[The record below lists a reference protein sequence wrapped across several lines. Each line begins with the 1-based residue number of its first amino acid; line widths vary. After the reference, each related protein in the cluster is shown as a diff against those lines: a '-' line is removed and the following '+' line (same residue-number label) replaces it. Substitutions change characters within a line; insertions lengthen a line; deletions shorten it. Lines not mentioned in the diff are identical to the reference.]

1 MQPFVS
7 QQKEGLIS
15 MARVSKSSVSSWGT
29 INIPRI
35 VVTGVG
41 TINPLG
47 LNVKEFWKGLVAG
60 KSAIGPITRF
70 DSSNFRVKVDAE
82 VHGFDAT
89 KYMDLK
95 AIDRTSRTIQF
106 AIAAAKEAIQS
117 AGLDMTQE
125 NPERVGVIIATMT
138 EQGYV
143 VWGWELYQ
151 KSGPRR
157 ADPLFITKSTA
168 SAASMHVGMMMGAKG
183 PNSAVNSL
191 CASGAD
197 AIGTAMNF
205 IRLGYA
211 DVMIAGGSDASLE
224 PVGMAG
230 IDILGALSHET
241 DPSKACRPFDLNRNG
256 FVYAEGTG
264 LVVLES
270 YEHARRR
277 GASILA
283 EIAGAGW
290 SFDAHDAT
298 APAPESE
305 AYAMRTALQN
315 ARAKIEEVDY
325 INAHGTSTKMNDA
338 CETKAIKMVF
348 GEHAY
353 KIPISSTKSMIGHSI
368 TAAGAI
374 ETVASI
380 LIMNKGVIHPTINYE
395 TPDPECDL
403 DYVPNVARPAQVNV
417 CLKNSFGLGGENC
430 CLVLKRFNE

>member
-1 MQPFVS
+1 MDT
-7 QQKEGLIS
+7 
-15 MARVSKSSVSSWGT
+15 ARVPENSMNSWGT
-29 INIPRI
+29 VNVPRV
-35 VVTGVG
+35 VVTGMG

-47 LNVKEFWKGLVAG
+47 LSVEEFWEGLVAG
-60 KSAIGPITRF
+60 KSAIGPITHF
-70 DSSNFRVKVDAE
+70 DASNFRVKVDAE

-95 AIDRTSRTIQF
+95 AVDRTSRTIQF

-117 AGLDMTQE
+117 ANLDMTQE
-125 NPERVGVIIATMT
+125 MPERVGIIISTMT

-143 VWGWELYQ
+143 VWGWEQYQ
-151 KSGPRR
+151 KTGPRR
-157 ADPLFITKSTA
+157 GADPLFITKSTA
-168 SAASMHVGMMMGAKG
+168 SAASMQVGMRVGAKG
-183 PNSAVNSL
+183 PNSSVNSL

-197 AIGTAMNF
+197 AIGTATNF

-230 IDILGALSHET
+230 IDILGALSHEP
-241 DPSKACRPFDLNRNG
+241 DPAKASRPFDLNRNG
-256 FVYAEGTG
+256 FVYAEGVG
-264 LVVLES
+264 LVILES
-270 YEHARRR
+270 YEHAKRR
-277 GASILA
+277 GAPILA
-283 EIAGAGW
+283 EVAGAGW

-298 APAPESE
+298 APAPEAE

-315 ARAKIEEVDY
+315 ARVKIEEVDY
-325 INAHGTSTKMNDA
+325 INAHGTSTKLNDA
-338 CETKAIKMVF
+338 CETKAIKIMF

-353 KIPISSTKSMIGHSI
+353 KIPISSTKSMIGHVI

-374 ETVASI
+374 ETIAAI
-380 LIMNKGVIHPTINYE
+380 LVINKGIIHPTINYE
-395 TPDPECDL
+395 TPDPDCDL

>member
-1 MQPFVS
+1 MNAAVVP
-7 QQKEGLIS
+7 KNS
-15 MARVSKSSVSSWGT
+15 MSSWGT
-29 INIPRI
+29 INIPRL
-35 VVTGVG
+35 VVTGLG

-47 LNVKEFWKGLVAG
+47 LSIKDFWEGLVAG
-60 KSAIGPITRF
+60 KSAIGPITHF
-70 DSSNFRVKVDAE
+70 DASKFRVKVDAE
-82 VHGFDAT
+82 VHGFDAA

-95 AIDRTSRTIQF
+95 VVDRTSRTIQF

-117 AGLDMTQE
+117 AGLDMTKE
-125 NPERVGVIIATMT
+125 DPERVGVIIATMT

-143 VWGWELYQ
+143 VWGWELFQ
-151 KSGPRR
+151 KSGPRGAR
-157 ADPLFITKSTA
+157 VDPLFITKSSA
-168 SAASMHVGMMMGAKG
+168 SAASMQVGMMMGAKG

-270 YEHARRR
+270 YEHAKRR

-283 EIAGAGW
+283 ELAGAGW

-315 ARAKIEEVDY
+315 AKVKTEEVDY
-325 INAHGTSTKMNDA
+325 INAHGTSTKLNDA

-374 ETVASI
+374 ETVAAV
-380 LIMNKGVIHPTINYE
+380 LIISKGIIHPTINYE

-417 CLKNSFGLGGENC
+417 CLSNSFGLGGENC
-430 CLVLKRFNE
+430 CLVLKRLKG

>member
-1 MQPFVS
+1 
-7 QQKEGLIS
+7 
-15 MARVSKSSVSSWGT
+15 MARVPKNSVNPWDT
-29 INIPRI
+29 INIPRV
-35 VVTGVG
+35 VVTGMA

-47 LNVKEFWKGLVAG
+47 LSVEEFWEGLVAG
-60 KSAIGPITRF
+60 KSAIGPITHF
-70 DSSNFRVKVDAE
+70 DASNFRVKVDAE
-82 VHGFDAT
+82 VHGFDAAN
-89 KYMDLK
+89 YMDLK
-95 AIDRTSRTIQF
+95 AVDRTSRTIQF

-117 AGLDMTQE
+117 ASLDMTQE
-125 NPERVGVIIATMT
+125 IPERVGVIISTMT

-143 VWGWELYQ
+143 VWGWEQYQ
-151 KSGPRR
+151 KTGPRR
-157 ADPLFITKSTA
+157 GADPLFITKSTA
-168 SAASMHVGMMMGAKG
+168 SAASMQVGMRVGAMG

-197 AIGTAMNF
+197 AIGTATNF

-224 PVGMAG
+224 PVGVAG
-230 IDILGALSHET
+230 IDILGALSHEP
-241 DPSKACRPFDLNRNG
+241 DPAKACRPFDLNRNG
-256 FVYAEGTG
+256 FIYAEGAG
-264 LVVLES
+264 LVILES
-270 YEHARRR
+270 YEHAKRR
-277 GASILA
+277 GAPILA
-283 EIAGAGW
+283 EVAGAGW

-298 APAPESE
+298 APAPEAE

-315 ARAKIEEVDY
+315 AKVKIEEVDY
-325 INAHGTSTKMNDA
+325 INAHGTSTKLNDA

-374 ETVASI
+374 ETVAAI
-380 LIMNKGVIHPTINYE
+380 LVMNKGIIHPTINYE

-403 DYVPNVARPAQVNV
+403 DYVPNVARPAQVNA

-430 CLVLKRFNE
+430 CLVLKRVNG

>member
-1 MQPFVS
+1 MNAARDT
-7 QQKEGLIS
+7 KNS
-15 MARVSKSSVSSWGT
+15 MSSWGT
-29 INIPRI
+29 INIPRV
-35 VVTGVG
+35 VVTGLG

-47 LNVKEFWKGLVAG
+47 LSVNDFWEGLVAG
-60 KSAIGPITRF
+60 KSAIGTITRF
-70 DSSNFRVKVDAE
+70 DASKFRVKVDAE

-89 KYMDLK
+89 NYMEPK

-106 AIAAAKEAIQS
+106 AIVAAKEAIQS
-117 AGLDMTQE
+117 AALDMTQE
-125 NPERVGVIIATMT
+125 NPERVGVTISTMT

-168 SAASMHVGMMMGAKG
+168 SAASMHVGMMLGAKG

-197 AIGTAMNF
+197 AIGTATNF

-256 FVYAEGTG
+256 FVYAEGVG

-270 YEHARRR
+270 YEHAKRR
-277 GASILA
+277 GAPVLA

-305 AYAMRTALQN
+305 AYAIRTALQN
-315 ARAKIEEVDY
+315 AWVKGEEVDY
-325 INAHGTSTKMNDA
+325 INAHGTSTKLNDA

-374 ETVASI
+374 ETVASV
-380 LIMNKGVIHPTINYE
+380 LIINKGIIHPTINYE

-417 CLKNSFGLGGENC
+417 CLNNSFGLGGENC
-430 CLVLKRFNE
+430 CLVLKRLKG

>member
-1 MQPFVS
+1 
-7 QQKEGLIS
+7 
-15 MARVSKSSVSSWGT
+15 MARVPKNSMNSWGT
-29 INIPRI
+29 INIPRV

-47 LNVKEFWKGLVAG
+47 LSVKEFWEGLVAG
-60 KSAIGPITRF
+60 KSAIGPITHF

-106 AIAAAKEAIQS
+106 AIVAAKEAVQS
-117 AGLDMTQE
+117 AALDMTRE
-125 NPERVGVIIATMT
+125 NPERVGVTIATMT

-168 SAASMHVGMMMGAKG
+168 SAASMHVGMMLGAKG

-230 IDILGALSHET
+230 IDILGALSHEP

-256 FVYAEGTG
+256 FVYAEGAG

-270 YEHARRR
+270 YEHAKRR

-305 AYAMRTALQN
+305 AYAMRTALQS
-315 ARAKIEEVDY
+315 AGAKIEEVDY

-374 ETVASI
+374 ETVAAI
-380 LIMNKGVIHPTINYE
+380 LIMNKGIIHPTINYE

-430 CLVLKRFNE
+430 CLVLKRLKG

>member
-1 MQPFVS
+1 MNTATVP
-7 QQKEGLIS
+7 KNL
-15 MARVSKSSVSSWGT
+15 MSSWGT
-29 INIPRI
+29 INIPRV

-47 LNVKEFWKGLVAG
+47 LSVKEFWKGLVAG

-117 AGLDMTQE
+117 AGLNMTQE
-125 NPERVGVIIATMT
+125 NPERVGVTIATMT

-168 SAASMHVGMMMGAKG
+168 SAASMHVGMMLGAKG

-256 FVYAEGTG
+256 FVYAEGAG

-270 YEHARRR
+270 YEHAKRR
-277 GASILA
+277 GVSILA

-380 LIMNKGVIHPTINYE
+380 LIMNKGIIHPTINYE

-430 CLVLKRFNE
+430 CLVFKRLKG

>member
-1 MQPFVS
+1 
-7 QQKEGLIS
+7 
-15 MARVSKSSVSSWGT
+15 MAADNEKSANFSGT
-29 INIPRI
+29 INIPRV
-35 VVTGVG
+35 VVTGMG

-47 LNVKEFWKGLVAG
+47 LSVNEFWEGLVAG
-60 KSAIGPITRF
+60 ESAIGLITRF
-70 DSSNFRVKVDAE
+70 DASNFRVKVDAE
-82 VHGFDAT
+82 VRDFDAS

-95 AIDRTSRTIQF
+95 AVDRTSRTIQF

-125 NPERVGVIIATMT
+125 NPERVGVNISTMT

-151 KSGPRR
+151 KMGPRR

-168 SAASMHVGMMMGAKG
+168 SAASMRVGMMLGAKG

-191 CASGAD
+191 CASGTD
-197 AIGTAMNF
+197 SIGTAANF

-230 IDILGALSHET
+230 IDILGALSHEP

-256 FVYAEGTG
+256 FVYAEGAG
-264 LVVLES
+264 LVILES
-270 YEHARRR
+270 YEHAKKR
-277 GASILA
+277 GAPILA

-315 ARAKIEEVDY
+315 AKVKIEEVDY
-325 INAHGTSTKMNDA
+325 VNAHGTSTKLNDA
-338 CETKAIKMVF
+338 CETKAIKIVF

-353 KIPISSTKSMIGHSI
+353 KIPISSTKSMVGHGI

-374 ETVASI
+374 ETVAAI
-380 LIMNKGVIHPTINYE
+380 LVMNKGIIHPTINYE
-395 TPDPECDL
+395 TPDPDCDL
-403 DYVPNVARPAQVNV
+403 DYVPNVARPVQVNV

-430 CLVLKRFNE
+430 CLVIKRGNG

>member
-1 MQPFVS
+1 MNTA
-7 QQKEGLIS
+7 G
-15 MARVSKSSVSSWGT
+15 VSKNSMSSWGT
-29 INIPRI
+29 INVPRV
-35 VVTGVG
+35 VVTGLG

-47 LNVKEFWKGLVAG
+47 LSVKDFWEGLVAG
-60 KSAIGPITRF
+60 ESAIGTITRF
-70 DSSNFRVKVDAE
+70 DASNFRVKVDAE

-117 AGLDMTQE
+117 ASLDMTKE
-125 NPERVGVIIATMT
+125 DPERVGVIIATMT

-168 SAASMHVGMMMGAKG
+168 SAASMQVGMLLGAKG

-230 IDILGALSHET
+230 IDILGALSHEP
-241 DPSKACRPFDLNRNG
+241 DPAKACRPFDLNRNG
-256 FVYAEGTG
+256 FIYAEGVG

-270 YEHARRR
+270 YEHAIKR

-315 ARAKIEEVDY
+315 AGAKIEDVDY
-325 INAHGTSTKMNDA
+325 INAHGTSTKLNDA

-374 ETVASI
+374 ETVAAT
-380 LIMNKGVIHPTINYE
+380 LIINKGIIHPTINYE
-395 TPDPECDL
+395 TPDPDCDL

-430 CLVLKRFNE
+430 CLVLKRVNG

>member
-1 MQPFVS
+1 
-7 QQKEGLIS
+7 
-15 MARVSKSSVSSWGT
+15 MARVSKNSVNSWGT
-29 INIPRI
+29 INVPRV

-47 LNVKEFWKGLVAG
+47 LSVKEFWKGLVAG
-60 KSAIGPITRF
+60 KSAIGPITHF
-70 DSSNFRVKVDAE
+70 DPSNFRVKVDAE

-168 SAASMHVGMMMGAKG
+168 SAASMHVGMMLGAKG

-277 GASILA
+277 GAPVLA

-315 ARAKIEEVDY
+315 AGVKSEEVDY

-353 KIPISSTKSMIGHSI
+353 KIPVSSTKSMIGHSI

-374 ETVASI
+374 ETVAAI
-380 LIMNKGVIHPTINYE
+380 LIMNKGIIHPTINYE

-430 CLVLKRFNE
+430 CLVLKRLKG

>member
-1 MQPFVS
+1 MDTA
-7 QQKEGLIS
+7 E
-15 MARVSKSSVSSWGT
+15 VSKSSVNSWGT
-29 INIPRI
+29 INIPRV
-35 VVTGVG
+35 VVTGIA

-47 LNVKEFWKGLVAG
+47 LSVKEFWEGLAAG
-60 KSAIGPITRF
+60 KSAIGPITHF
-70 DSSNFRVKVDAE
+70 DASKFRVKVDAE

-89 KYMDLK
+89 KHMDLK
-95 AIDRTSRTIQF
+95 VVDRTSRTIQF
-106 AIAAAKEAIQS
+106 AIAAAREAIQS

-151 KSGPRR
+151 KSGPRGAR
-157 ADPLFITKSTA
+157 VDPLFITKSTA
-168 SAASMHVGMMMGAKG
+168 SAASMQVGMMLGAKG
-183 PNSAVNSL
+183 PNSSVNSL

-197 AIGTAMNF
+197 AIGTATNF

-230 IDILGALSHET
+230 IDILGALSHEA

-256 FVYAEGTG
+256 FIYAEGAG

-270 YEHARRR
+270 HEHAKKR
-277 GASILA
+277 GVPVLA
-283 EIAGAGW
+283 EVAGAGW

-298 APAPESE
+298 APAPEAE

-315 ARAKIEEVDY
+315 ARVKIEEVDY

-338 CETKAIKMVF
+338 CETKAIKIVF

-374 ETVASI
+374 ETVAAI
-380 LIMNKGVIHPTINYE
+380 LVMNKGIIHPTINYE
-395 TPDPECDL
+395 TPDPDCDL

-430 CLVLKRFNE
+430 CLVLKRING

>member
-1 MQPFVS
+1 MNAAKVP
-7 QQKEGLIS
+7 KNS
-15 MARVSKSSVSSWGT
+15 MSSRGT
-29 INIPRI
+29 INIPRV
-35 VVTGVG
+35 VVTGLG

-47 LNVKEFWKGLVAG
+47 LSVNDFWEGLVAG
-60 KSAIGPITRF
+60 KSAIGTITRF
-70 DSSNFRVKVDAE
+70 DASKFRVKVDAE
-82 VHGFDAT
+82 VHGFDA
-89 KYMDLK
+89 KPYMDPK

-106 AIAAAKEAIQS
+106 AVAAAKEAIQS
-117 AGLDMTQE
+117 AALDMTQE
-125 NPERVGVIIATMT
+125 IPERVGVTISTMT

-168 SAASMHVGMMMGAKG
+168 SAAAMHVGMMLGAKG
-183 PNSAVNSL
+183 PNNAVNSL

-197 AIGTAMNF
+197 SIGTAMNF

-256 FVYAEGTG
+256 FVYGEGVG

-270 YEHARRR
+270 YEHAVRR
-277 GASILA
+277 GAPILA

-305 AYAMRTALQN
+305 AYAMSTALQN
-315 ARAKIEEVDY
+315 AGVKIEDVDY
-325 INAHGTSTKMNDA
+325 INAHGTSTKLNDA

-374 ETVASI
+374 ETVASVLVI
-380 LIMNKGVIHPTINYE
+380 SKGIIHPTINYE

-403 DYVPNVARPAQVNV
+403 DYVPNVARPVQVNV
-417 CLKNSFGLGGENC
+417 CLNNSFGLGGENC
-430 CLVLKRFNE
+430 CLVLKRVNG

>member
-1 MQPFVS
+1 VNT
-7 QQKEGLIS
+7 
-15 MARVSKSSVSSWGT
+15 ARVPKNTMSSWGT
-29 INIPRI
+29 INIPRV
-35 VVTGVG
+35 VVTGLG

-47 LNVKEFWKGLVAG
+47 LNVKDFWEGLVAG
-60 KSAIGPITRF
+60 KSAIGPITHF

-82 VHGFDAT
+82 VKGFDAA

-117 AGLDMTQE
+117 ASLDMTQE
-125 NPERVGVIIATMT
+125 DPERVGVIIATMT

-143 VWGWELYQ
+143 VWGWEQYQ
-151 KSGPRR
+151 TTGPRR
-157 ADPLFITKSTA
+157 GADPLFITKSTA
-168 SAASMHVGMMMGAKG
+168 SAASMQVGMMLGAKG

-211 DVMIAGGSDASLE
+211 DIMIAGGSDASLE

-230 IDILGALSHET
+230 IDILGALSHEP
-241 DPSKACRPFDLNRNG
+241 DPAKACRPFDLNRNG
-256 FVYAEGTG
+256 FIYAEGVG

-270 YEHARRR
+270 YEHAIKR

-315 ARAKIEEVDY
+315 ARVKSEEVDY
-325 INAHGTSTKMNDA
+325 INAHGTSTKLNDA

-374 ETVASI
+374 ETIAAI
-380 LIMNKGVIHPTINYE
+380 LVMNNGIIHPTINYE
-395 TPDPECDL
+395 TPDPDCDL

-417 CLKNSFGLGGENC
+417 CLKDSFGLGGENC
-430 CLVLKRFNE
+430 CLVLKRVHG

>member
-1 MQPFVS
+1 MNAAGDT
-7 QQKEGLIS
+7 KN
-15 MARVSKSSVSSWGT
+15 SVSFQGT
-29 INIPRI
+29 INVPRV
-35 VVTGVG
+35 VVTGLG

-47 LNVKEFWKGLVAG
+47 LNVNDFWEGLVAG
-60 KSAIGPITRF
+60 NSAIGTITRF
-70 DSSNFRVKVDAE
+70 DASKFRVKVDAE

-89 KYMDLK
+89 TYMDPK

-106 AIAAAKEAIQS
+106 AVAAAKEAIQS
-117 AGLDMTQE
+117 AALDMSQE
-125 NPERVGVIIATMT
+125 NPERVGVTISTMT

-183 PNSAVNSL
+183 PNNAVNSL

-197 AIGTAMNF
+197 SIGTAMNF

-211 DVMIAGGSDASLE
+211 DVMVAGGSDASLE

-256 FVYAEGTG
+256 FIYAEGAG

-277 GASILA
+277 GAPILA

-290 SFDAHDAT
+290 SFDAHDAM

-315 ARAKIEEVDY
+315 AKVKSEEVDY
-325 INAHGTSTKMNDA
+325 INAHGTSTKLNDA

-348 GEHAY
+348 GERAY

-374 ETVASI
+374 ETVATI
-380 LIMNKGVIHPTINYE
+380 LIINKGIIHPTINYE

-403 DYVPNVARPAQVNV
+403 DYVPNVARPVQVNV
-417 CLKNSFGLGGENC
+417 CLNNSFGLGGENC
-430 CLVLKRFNE
+430 CLVLKRLKG